1 MMKIIGLLAKRL
13 LGEQHGQA
21 LVWTA
26 MIVTGALGIGGLLI
40 DVGRAYVVRS
50 QLQNYANASALAAA
64 GEVYNTSTTSGA
76 TATATTY
83 SGIGSTD
90 ENYNGSLGAIN
101 TTITNMCV
109 NMLMPSGVTCT
120 SSTPANA
127 IKITE
132 TASVP
137 TFLLRVLG
145 IKTITVAAVAMA
157 SMQGAPQ
164 PWNVAIILDATSSM
178 GDAPPTGSCSGYS
191 TEFACAQAGVVTLLQ
206 NVNPCGGVSSCTT
219 STAKFRVALFS
230 FPNVST
236 STVSDFWSCGN
247 STPTTPAHEPYTFP
261 KVTMTK
267 TSPLTYSDSLTAYTP
282 LTYSSVDA
290 TYEDTPVSGSYPL
303 EDGDANGFISDYQS
317 ATSSNYLNSSSSIVA
332 ELVGGTHGPCL
343 TNPGGESTYY
353 AGVINAAEA
362 ALDAE
367 QTLYS
372 KSNNAMIILSDG
384 QANVDSTTKFT
395 SGSATPSADGL
406 AYISNP
412 SSTTGYYPSSVDQ
425 CQQAILAA
433 QAAQNAGTTIYAVAF
448 DSESDGC
455 AVAGGSAT
463 VTDTSLIASA
473 TSGNTA
479 LSLSTLTPCITMKN
493 MASPA
498 TSSMSYFYADTSS
511 ASSGCTDTAHTVST
525 IAQIFDAIAATFTT
539 PRLLPKNSSGV
550 VIGTPTV
557 N

>member
-1 MMKIIGLLAKRL
+1 MMKIIGSLAKRL

-21 LVWTA
+21 LIWTA

-40 DVGRAYVVRS
+40 DVGHAYVVRS

-64 GEVYNTSTTSGA
+64 GEVYNTSTTNGA
-76 TATATTY
+76 TPTATTY

-90 ENYNGSLGAIN
+90 ENYNSSLGAIN

-109 NMLMPSGVTCT
+109 QMLMPSGVTCT

-145 IKTITVAAVAMA
+145 IKTITVAANAMA
-157 SMQGAPQ
+157 SMQGAPT

-178 GDAPPTGSCSGYS
+178 GNAPPAGSCSGYS
-191 TEFACAQAGVVTLLQ
+191 TEFACALAGVETLLQ
-206 NVNPCGGVSSCTT
+206 NVNSCGGVSSCTT
-219 STAKFRVALFS
+219 ATAKFRVALFS

-236 STVSDFWSCGN
+236 STVSDYWSCGN
-247 STPTTPAHEPYTFP
+247 SSPTTPTHEPYTFP
-261 KVTMTK
+261 ATNLTAYAPVVSTTD
-267 TSPLTYSDSLTAYTP
+267 PLTYATSPTVAT
-282 LTYSSVDA
+282 
-290 TYEDTPVSGSYPL
+290 TYEDTPVNTS
-303 EDGDANGFISDYQS
+303 DGDANGFVSDYWS
-317 ATSSNYLNSSSSIVA
+317 ASSSNYLNSSSSIVA
-332 ELVGGTHGPCL
+332 ELVGGTHGPCM

-353 AGVINAAEA
+353 AGVIYAAQA
-362 ALDAE
+362 ALTAE
-367 QTLYS
+367 QTLYP
-372 KSNNAMIILSDG
+372 KSNNALIILSDG
-384 QANVDSTTKFT
+384 QANVTDTGKLAGGAPHATAGGAPAADYLQLIASPTKT
-395 SGSATPSADGL
+395 S
-406 AYISNP
+406 
-412 SSTTGYYPSSVDQ
+412 YYPSATDE
-425 CQQAILAA
+425 CQQAITAA
-433 QAAQNAGTTIYAVAF
+433 QTAQNDNTTVYSVAF
-448 DSESDGC
+448 GSESSGC
-455 AVAGGSAT
+455 TTSSGGTDSA
-463 VTDTSLIASA
+463 IWASA
-473 TSGNTA
+473 TSGNPA
-479 LSLSTLTPCITMKN
+479 LSLATLTPCIVMKN

-511 ASSGCTDTAHTVST
+511 SSSGCTDSAHTVST

-539 PRLLPKNSSGV
+539 PRLLPSNSSGV